1 MLPRNFNSF
10 QTFDPSFNK
19 NTLFSGMRRTAAIM
33 APVRLGNRPLAEA
46 PAPLALSQDR
56 DTLPARAAAEAKAN
70 AKAKPKAKARLDV
83 WRPPDARERN
93 LRSRIA
99 SRQRVMLWVLVR
111 RALLQ
116 RLPETIVSRIILAW
130 RG

>member
-1 MLPRNFNSF
+1 MS
-10 QTFDPSFNK
+10 QS
-19 NTLFSGMRRTAAIM
+19 AQQA
-33 APVRLGNRPLAEA
+33 VQA
-46 PAPLALSQDR
+46 PALLALAQDR
-56 DTLPARAAAEAKAN
+56 TTLRARAAAEAKAN
-70 AKAKPKAKARLDV
+70 AKAKPKAKARPHV
-83 WRPPDARERN
+83 WRPLDARERN
-93 LRSRIA
+93 LHSRIA